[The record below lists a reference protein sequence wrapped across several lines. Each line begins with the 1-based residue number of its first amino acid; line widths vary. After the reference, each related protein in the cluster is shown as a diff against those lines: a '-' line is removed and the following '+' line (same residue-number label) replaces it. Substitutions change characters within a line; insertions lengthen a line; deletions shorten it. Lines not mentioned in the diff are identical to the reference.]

1 MVHIQKVD
9 PRPGIHLIG
18 GTRVTGGTQGLS
30 PRTHFICETRNPTG
44 GT

>member
-9 PRPGIHLIG
+9 PRLGIHLIG
-18 GTRVTGGTQGLS
+18 GTRDTGGTQGLS